1 VESGRIDESIHK
13 YRITHLNHQVL
24 AQLLRVGQAA
34 DFTGS
39 AQPDIFEKIKAK
51 FANRNRVRTE
61 DAGTSPAG
69 AVVSNP
75 ENKRGV
81 IKAFIVPSRSV

>member
-1 VESGRIDESIHK
+1 M
-13 YRITHLNHQVL
+13 
-24 AQLLRVGQAA
+24 
-34 DFTGS
+34 
-39 AQPDIFEKIKAK
+39 EKIKAK
-51 FANRNRVRTE
+51 FAKGNRVRAE

-75 ENKRGV
+75 ENKRGA